1 MYQKIYDVVEKR
13 GRTRTEDVQ
22 EQGSSLAENMQDLNI
37 LRKKTASFIRIIKQ
51 EKKQPKIF

>member
-1 MYQKIYDVVEKR
+1 MYQKIYDVVEK
-13 GRTRTEDVQ
+13 EDVQ

-37 LRKKTASFIRIIKQ
+37 LRKKTVFFYPDNKQ

>member
-13 GRTRTEDVQ
+13 GRTRTGIILGQ
-22 EQGSSLAENMQDLNI
+22 ENMQDLNI
-37 LRKKTASFIRIIKQ
+37 LQEKTASFIRIIKQ

>member
-13 GRTRTEDVQ
+13 
-22 EQGSSLAENMQDLNI
+22 GSSLAENMQDLNI